1 MTDFRITT
9 GSVARRGSKAS
20 TGCLVL
26 FALPF
31 LLVGLFAGGLFVAAM
46 LGFTEIEGDREAIFV
61 LPIFALVFGGVGA
74 GLIVGGIVAGRK
86 EKEQNRLRDQHPEEP
101 WLWNAEW
108 ASGRIRSS
116 SRGGAIALWIFG
128 LLWTLI
134 SSPVIFLAIPQE
146 LEKGNRA
153 VLVALLFPLVGLA
166 ILAVAARAT
175 IAARKFGDAV
185 LELDRVPGVL
195 GGPLRGRIRIRLAL
209 GSSDRVRLVLTSIHR
224 WTSGSGKNRS
234 TREEVL
240 WQDERDVAA
249 GQVVFDGLSQVVPV
263 EFAVPFDCE
272 PTDATVADDQ
282 RLWRLRLVAEL
293 PGVDADIPFEV
304 PVFRTPES
312 RPDLDRATVD
322 APSRESLDAAPPDL
336 SRLRISVAPSP
347 DGGTEYRF
355 PMARNVGSAIA
366 ITIFTAIWCGAVAL
380 MIAFGAPKF
389 FPVVFGLI
397 GALLAWGTLEAWF
410 RWRRVVVRP
419 PGLLLESGMLG
430 VYRAWDLPR
439 ESIRGIAAR
448 SGMQQSGAGG
458 TKVWYDLQ
466 VELDGG
472 RKRTLAGAI
481 PDKRAAE
488 WLAARWREDLGLSR
502 R

>member
-1 MTDFRITT
+1 MAEFQIST
-9 GSVARRGSKAS
+9 SVPSRRGSKAS

-31 LLVGLFAGGLFVAAM
+31 LLVGLFAGGLFLAAM
-46 LGFTEIEGDREAIFV
+46 LGFTQIEGDREAIFV

-74 GLIVGGIVAGRK
+74 GLIVAGVAAGRK
-86 EKEQNRLRDQHPEEP
+86 EQEVNRLRAEHPDQP
-101 WLWNAEW
+101 WLWNADW
-108 ASGRIRSS
+108 ASGRIRPA
-116 SRGGAIALWIFG
+116 SRGGATALWIFG

-134 SSPVIFLAIPQE
+134 SSPVLFLAIPQE
-146 LEKGNRA
+146 LAKGNRA
-153 VLVALLFPLVGLA
+153 ILVALLFPVVGLA
-166 ILAVAARAT
+166 ILAVAVRAT
-175 IAARKFGDAV
+175 IAARKFGEAV
-185 LELDRVPGVL
+185 FEMDRVPGVL
-195 GGPLRGRIRIRLAL
+195 GGSLRGRIRIRLEL
-209 GSSDRVRLVLTSIHR
+209 GSTDRVRLVLASIRR

-240 WQDERDVAA
+240 WQEMRDVAA

-263 EFAVPFDCE
+263 DFTVPFDCD
-272 PTDATVADDQ
+272 PTDSSVPDDQ
-282 RLWRLRLVAEL
+282 RLWRLQLVAEL

-312 RPDLDRATVD
+312 RPELDRAKVD
-322 APSRESLDAAPPDL
+322 APSRESLAAAPPDFA
-336 SRLRISVAPSP
+336 RLRISVAPSP

-366 ITIFTAIWCGAVAL
+366 VTIFTAICCGAIAL
-380 MIAFGAPKF
+380 MIAFGAPKL
-389 FPVVFGLI
+389 FPAIFGLF
-397 GALLAWGTLEAWF
+397 GALLVWGTLEAWF
-410 RWRRVVVRP
+410 RWRRVVVRS

-430 VYRAWDLPR
+430 VYRAHDLPR
-439 ESIRGIAAR
+439 ESIRGIETR

-458 TKVWYDLQ
+458 TKVWYDIR

-481 PDKRAAE
+481 PDKRAVE
-488 WLAARWREDLGLSR
+488 WLAARWREELGLSR
-502 R
+502 D